1 MANKIIPLIADEM
14 LYCLR
19 QMADLLLFFFFHFK
33 KVALE
38 VPRPHYLWKKFET
51 RKQTTPAGSYVSLEE
66 ARDR

>member
-1 MANKIIPLIADEM
+1 MANKIIPIIADDM
-14 LYCLR
+14 FV
-19 QMADLLLFFFFHFK
+19 LFEANGGNLALFFFHFK

-38 VPRPHYLWKKFET
+38 VPHPHYLWKKFEK